1 MKYCTIKLSKFLLVN
16 WESLQHYVI
25 HWTSSWAVVV
35 LIVHAY
41 HGIFST
47 TIPPKCS
54 WGWRN
59 SSPWSTSLFC
69 SNHGQ
74 KNDIYIYKSSQ
85 INASLIFERKFVKPI
100 DWTLKQVTWMQGK
113 VQTNAM
119 GHVFF
124 GDEKSAIDEQNCK
137 SSLTVGGRAPGISFG
152 QNSL

>member
-1 MKYCTIKLSKFLLVN
+1 MAYSPQQ
-16 WESLQHYVI
+16 SLRNAHGGGA
-25 HWTSSWAVVV
+25 TAVHEVR
-35 LIVHAY
+35 
-41 HGIFST
+41 
-47 TIPPKCS
+47 PCS
-54 WGWRN
+54 AAIMD
-59 SSPWSTSLFC
+59 
-69 SNHGQ
+69 
-74 KNDIYIYKSSQ
+74 KKMIYIYIYKSSQ